1 MYRVIL
7 TFLFIF
13 HISAELCACRIWAVI
28 AKNDLVLNMANDE
41 ELEFASYQLGAL
53 YDQSQYNQDGWAV
66 IRYGINLDPA
76 SEIIFRSELP
86 ANQDSL
92 NYWTN
97 MSTIFSEQS
106 ESIGIAHI
114 RTATSGASLIPNP
127 HPWLFQDSKTY
138 SFVHNGGAS
147 KELLYDLITNNGSD
161 ESWLEQHPP
170 QTFGNGDW
178 RDNGWNSVVD
188 SELIML
194 LIMKQINIFDDVL
207 VGLESAFSMMLEG
220 GISPYM
226 LNSVFSDSESLYVY
240 GGSNGLQFSE
250 SESFYSVM
258 SSPPNNSS
266 ISYNW
271 EPISSGELIV
281 LKKQGMTRYPSF
293 AVVQSNEPEI
303 IPPLRAQLYPAYP
316 NPFNGQVVIPFRVP
330 SNRNSLISIFNVS
343 GHNVFSKYLSFSEK
357 ESGNITWQPDKD
369 TKHSLTSGVY
379 IIKMTS
385 GVEVKTS
392 KIMFIK

>member
-147 KELLYDLITNNGSD
+147 KELLYDLITNNGSN

-207 VGLESAFSMMLEG
+207 VA
-220 GISPYM
+220 
-226 LNSVFSDSESLYVY
+226 
-240 GGSNGLQFSE
+240 
-250 SESFYSVM
+250 
-258 SSPPNNSS
+258 
-266 ISYNW
+266 
-271 EPISSGELIV
+271 
-281 LKKQGMTRYPSF
+281 
-293 AVVQSNEPEI
+293 
-303 IPPLRAQLYPAYP
+303 
-316 NPFNGQVVIPFRVP
+316 
-330 SNRNSLISIFNVS
+330 
-343 GHNVFSKYLSFSEK
+343 
-357 ESGNITWQPDKD
+357 
-369 TKHSLTSGVY
+369 
-379 IIKMTS
+379 
-385 GVEVKTS
+385 
-392 KIMFIK
+392 